1 MQHYSLVN
9 YGWRSE
15 VYSDVNNSIYSKI
28 LSYGMLNLTTGIRI
42 PYGKNDVNL
51 SLWAKNALYIQ
62 KYIRHLIVNIQEANR
77 DNKNKLIKYL

>member
-28 LSYGMLNLTTGIRI
+28 LSYGVLNLTTGIRI
-42 PYGKNDVNL
+42 PYGKNDVDL

-62 KYIRHLIVNIQEANR
+62 NIYKAFNCEYPRSQQR
-77 DNKNKLIKYL
+77 